1 MLYISAVRA
10 WRISP
15 LLTTFALLSACTV
28 ESAGGAS
35 DTDNATEGTDGIVSS
50 STAMALPTT
59 TFDEPEVTATLDPS
73 HPDGSISDSTVSGGS
88 TGDLT
93 TGEDVTATGTSTS
106 GDDTTGAVET
116 TTGGDECD
124 SGGPLCE
131 IPPEE
136 QVPTEEPDGLPGPL
150 PGVYD
155 DQGEAPEDNGVR
167 ALIGFANRDR
177 AGLEMKVA
185 NMYDPLHPD
194 YRKYVGVDQ
203 WMTEHAPYEADYALV
218 KDWLV
223 SRNMTVSYE
232 ASNRLLIAF
241 TGSVKDFNETF
252 NTTLHICM
260 RKNPQVGNPPFPVY
274 CTLES
279 FTLPK
284 FVADRTNGL
293 ITADLPAPLGT
304 LPKEGGSVID
314 ETPDAIQAYGPPQ
327 IAAAYEFKALY
338 EAGFTGQGVK
348 LGVVGAATY
357 HNKDLQ
363 TFWKSFGVT
372 RELPTAID
380 VMEPVVTRI
389 TETILDT
396 QWSSSMAPGAEVI
409 VYQGP
414 DNRNTALLYAWN
426 EAIGLGE
433 VSVLTTSFA
442 HREDSEAKPLRHQ
455 YDESALMGAALG
467 MTLIS
472 ASGDSARPDT
482 PCSSPYVT
490 CVGGTKLS
498 MDGIGLVL
506 SESAWSLSGSGDA
519 KTFNVPEWQKGVN
532 KGTKRAM
539 TDLALHAS
547 PGKGY
552 WVRRYGAWEAYGGT
566 SFSAPV
572 FAGMVAVINSYR
584 QSKGMPN
591 VGFMNPSLY
600 RSVPVQATF
609 RDVVS
614 GGTDLYQAQPGW
626 DYPTGWGA
634 PRAMLLAETL
644 P

>member
-1 MLYISAVRA
+1 MLYNSAVRA
-10 WRISP
+10 RRITP
-15 LLTTFALLSACTV
+15 LLTTLALLSACTE
-28 ESAGGAS
+28 ESAG
-35 DTDNATEGTDGIVSS
+35 NATEGT
-50 STAMALPTT
+50 TAMTTGIDPSATTGASSLPPTS
-59 TFDEPEVTATLDPS
+59 FDEPEVTSTLDPT
-73 HPDGSISDSTVSGGS
+73 HPDGSISDSTDGSGSSGDATTGGAMGT
-88 TGDLT
+88 TGDPT
-93 TGEDVTATGTSTS
+93 TVGEQ
-106 GDDTTGAVET
+106 TTGA
-116 TTGGDECD
+116 ECD
-124 SGGPLCE
+124 SGPLCG

-136 QVPTEEPDGLPGPL
+136 QVPTEKPDGLPGPL

-155 DQGEAPEDNGVR
+155 DQGEAPADNGVR

-177 AGLEMKVA
+177 AGLEQKVV
-185 NMYDPLHPD
+185 NMYDPTHLEFQ
-194 YRKYVGVDQ
+194 KYMGVQQ
-203 WMTEHAPYEADYALV
+203 WMTEHAPYEDDYALV
-218 KDWLV
+218 KDWLA
-223 SRNMTVSYE
+223 SRNLTVTFE

-241 TGSVKDFNETF
+241 KGSVKDFNETF
-252 NTTLHICM
+252 NTTLHICL

-284 FVADRTNGL
+284 FIADRTTGL
-293 ITADLPAPLGT
+293 VAADLPAPEGT
-304 LPKEGGSVID
+304 LPKEGGSVVE
-314 ETPDAIQAYGPPQ
+314 ETPDSSAYGPPQ
-327 IAAAYEFKALY
+327 IAVAYEFKALY

-357 HNKDLQ
+357 HSKDLQ
-363 TFWKSFGVT
+363 TFWQSFGVK
-372 RELPTAID
+372 RALPTAID
-380 VMEPVVTRI
+380 LMEPTVTRI

-426 EAIGLGE
+426 EAIGRGE

-442 HREDSEAKPLRHQ
+442 HREDSEPKPLRHQ

-498 MDGIGLVL
+498 ADAGGNVL
-506 SESAWSLSGSGDA
+506 GETAWSLSGSGDA
-519 KTFNVPEWQKGVN
+519 KTFAVPEWQKGVH
-532 KGTKRAM
+532 GGSKRAM
-539 TDLALHAS
+539 ADLAIHAS

-552 WVRRYGAWEAYGGT
+552 WVRRFGKWESFGGT

-584 QSKGMPN
+584 NSLGLPN
-591 VGFMNPSLY
+591 VGFINPSLY
-600 RSVPVQATF
+600 TDQSVQATF

-614 GGTDLYQAQPGW
+614 GGTDLYQSGAGW

-634 PRAMLLAETL
+634 PRAMALAQAL